1 MTRWWIVLNKN
12 IEYIY
17 SLLCKFAFAKI
28 HICLIKYICHA
39 IHFRNCLLKK
49 VEIKFKKYTGSILG
63 KILFPKN

>member
-39 IHFRNCLLKK
+39 IHFQNCLLKK
-49 VEIKFKKYTGSILG
+49 SE
-63 KILFPKN
+63 N